1 MTTTMLRDEL
11 NFLYTRSTWR
21 SRTTGWACTRCAGL
35 FEHSFHL
42 VIQSYWLGLYK
53 ITASPSSA
61 SYWYATGWYSGSTSR
76 YRAWARGYPRHKYDT
91 CVLYTSDG
99 WKDSPCSI
107 PCYFS
112 CKKPAGTAVHGW
124 RGGEGGVGEPN
135 PNPNPNPNPAG
146 TQLERPGGGATP
158 P

>member
-1 MTTTMLRDEL
+1 M
-11 NFLYTRSTWR
+11 
-21 SRTTGWACTRCAGL
+21 
-35 FEHSFHL
+35 
-42 VIQSYWLGLYK
+42 IQSYWLGLYK

-112 CKKPAGTAVHGW
+112 CKKPAGTAVHGCS
-124 RGGEGGVGEPN
+124 GGEGARGSLTLTL
-135 PNPNPNPNPAG
+135 
-146 TQLERPGGGATP
+146 TQQGHSWPRLERRPSKYFRGAH
-158 P
+158 